1 MSLIRRNSSETPQPV
16 RKQRLEVSPY
26 ENPELVLEI
35 IGKICGAQPIVDTDV
50 FYNSYRKMENRMLR
64 QEPSIFKFLEEDES
78 VQHLAFDRFSDD
90 LVDAIVRIPRIL
102 AQHQTEKRLHIV
114 LAGGFSAGKSSFLN
128 RITGQR
134 ALLPTGTQ
142 PVSVVKTYL
151 NCDRKTK
158 EVSVQGI
165 NMKNVLVNLPL
176 GVLQA
181 IQHANRSQV
190 HLAAV
195 LDKLLVNLPTDSAQ
209 LDGITFIDTP
219 GYNNSKHKNDSN
231 GKTDEE
237 TATEAFAEGD
247 VLFWVVDCERGTLP
261 AEDLAMLAKF
271 EKKPKV
277 IIFNKADKKGM
288 QECRK
293 IVDAAWK
300 QLGRYVDMHEVVD
313 IMAFSSLDNKMLYAR
328 RHLSINDLINAVRK
342 EAKMSDLLEVAKKEV
357 GELFDLE
364 IAEQEDEMLALSD
377 QRNEWLGKKNEEAKN
392 AREGK
397 KNNITFGQDVNLV
410 MASYK
415 ELKSAFEDA
424 LSIGSDVINR
434 TWDDAQ
440 DIINRNESKFVTHDD
455 ISRICRYLGSY
466 VAKKEEEANRL
477 YEVRVYN
484 DDFLNTIAE
493 WVANDQDTLN
503 SNIDERIENISN
515 FVKGVEAEVKQR
527 RHLKEKLASY
537 KDVYCTAV
545 SAGITNYQR
554 KFASTPVKVEE
565 KARIDVFDAIER
577 RDYKDFLRSFEHGV
591 ELSECK
597 DGFTPLTYA
606 AHLGNT
612 AMVQFLLEHGADYAG
627 LDERGYNALHTALE
641 AGAKGICEILLK
653 KDTNLRN
660 IPALLPNGTTKTI
673 QEIIAQRSFQQWAEQ
688 NFA

>member
-1 MSLIRRNSSETPQPV
+1 M
-16 RKQRLEVSPY
+16 SPY

-50 FYNSYRKMENRMLR
+50 FYDSYSEMENRMLR

-78 VQHLAFDRFSDD
+78 VQHLAFDRLSDD

-277 IIFNKADKKGM
+277 IIFNKADKKGL
-288 QECRK
+288 EESRK
-293 IVDAAWK
+293 IVDAAVQ
-300 QLGRYVDMHEVVD
+300 QLKRYVNMREVVD
-313 IMAFSSLDNKMLYAR
+313 IMAFSSLDNKVLYAR

-342 EAKMSDLLEVAKKEV
+342 EAKMSDLLQVAKDEI

-364 IAEQEDEMLALSD
+364 IAEQEAV
-377 QRNEWLGKKNEEAKN
+377 LGKLQTDFNEIQARKDREFRKTKENKDNNQFFLSLVHDVMTNHN
-392 AREGK
+392 AL
-397 KNNITFGQDVNLV
+397 QDEV
-410 MASYK
+410 
-415 ELKSAFEDA
+415 
-424 LSIGSDVINR
+424 
-434 TWDDAQ
+434 WDLY
-440 DIINRNESKFVTHDD
+440 DIIEKLHERAEKSTYKIEKINNSKWNVHGEINSECEKFRKDADRFKTAALD
-455 ISRICRYLGSY
+455 IFGLTKNFAPQVIPHL
-466 VAKKEEEANRL
+466 KKEVEYLFSFEQETKEREYKHLSA
-477 YEVRVYN
+477 
-484 DDFLNTIAE
+484 
-493 WVANDQDTLN
+493 
-503 SNIDERIENISN
+503 SSDELRTEI
-515 FVKGVEAEVKQR
+515 KQR

-537 KDVYCTAV
+537 KDVYCMAV
-545 SAGITNYQR
+545 SVGITNYQR